1 MSQIERTQQPPRKLD
16 GKVAIVTG
24 ASKGI
29 GAGIA
34 RRFASEGASVVVNYA
49 SSKSGADKVV
59 SDITADGG
67 KAVAIQADLSRPDD
81 IVRLFAE
88 AQAAYGTLD
97 ILVNNAAIY
106 EFAPL
111 GQITPE
117 HFHKIYDLNVLGLI
131 LATQEALKYFHEGG
145 GAVVNIGSTGGVTP
159 FPGGTVYGSTKAA
172 VDLITKTHAKELAPR
187 NIRVNALNPGPTV
200 TEGTEA
206 IGINNADEGLVKMFI
221 ASTPLGRLGKPDDIA
236 KVAVFLAS
244 DDSGWLTGELL
255 YASGG
260 YR

>member
-1 MSQIERTQQPPRKLD
+1 MSQTQSTQQSARKLD

-34 RRFASEGASVVVNYA
+34 RRFASEGASVVVNYS

-59 SDITADGG
+59 SDVTSSGG
-67 KAVAIQADLSRPDD
+67 KAIAVQADLSKPDE
-81 IVRLFAE
+81 ITRLFTDAHK
-88 AQAAYGTLD
+88 AFGKLD
-97 ILVNNAAIY
+97 ILVNNAGIY

-117 HFHKIYDLNVLGLI
+117 HFHKIFDLNVLGLI
-131 LATQEALKYFHEGG
+131 LATQEALKYFTDSG
-145 GAVVNIGSTGGVTP
+145 VVINIGSGGGTNP
-159 FPGGTVYGSTKAA
+159 LPGGTVYGSTKAA
-172 VDLITKTHAKELAPR
+172 VDLITKTHAKELGSR

-200 TEGTEA
+200 TEGTDTL
-206 IGINNADEGLVKMFI
+206 GINDPEKGFEKMFI
-221 ASTPLGRLGKPDDIA
+221 ASTPLGRLGQPDDIA
-236 KVAVFLAS
+236 KAAVFLTS
-244 DDSGWLTGELL
+244 DDSGWLTGEIVN
-255 YASGG
+255 ASGG